1 MSYELDVI
9 REKVSENET
18 ISRDLLYRMEEESE
32 QSGLVARQLE
42 VVKEERDQALEQS
55 RSLQGQLE

>member
-32 QSGLVARQLE
+32 QSGLMAR
-42 VVKEERDQALEQS
+42 
-55 RSLQGQLE
+55 

>member
-32 QSGLVARQLE
+32 QSGLVARKLE

-55 RSLQGQLE
+55 RSL